1 MPFIGSPGLPELLI
15 LGAIVLLLFG
25 GSRLP
30 KLMRGLGQGITEF
43 KKGVRGIEDEIEDAS
58 NKPVKSSKDDE

>member
-1 MPFIGSPGLPELLI
+1 MFGIGSPGLWELI
-15 LGAIVLLLFG
+15 IVGGIVLLLFG
-25 GSRLP
+25 GSKLP

-43 KKGVRGIEDEIEDAS
+43 KKGVRGIEDEIEDAT